1 MAVNFIYEFRSKVVN
16 KPKGIII
23 ANRRY
28 KPSQSC
34 DELKRYFDFQ
44 TTDLVIYIKY
54 RKLFKSVKS
63 S

>member
-34 DELKRYFDFQ
+34 DELKRYFDFW
-44 TTDLVIYIKY
+44 TTDLKV
-54 RKLFKSVKS
+54 S
-63 S
+63 

>member
-23 ANRRY
+23 ANRRN

-34 DELKRYFDFQ
+34 DEARRAKAILDDGSCNMYKVSQ
-44 TTDLVIYIKY
+44 AV
-54 RKLFKSVKS
+54 
-63 S
+63 